1 MSLISLKNIC
11 KSFTNSEEKQCVLLN
26 LNIDI
31 LEGQSIALTG
41 ESGAGKSTLL
51 NIIAGLEPPTS
62 GDVIFDGKNIWSE
75 SEDQRSNIRKNK
87 ISLIFQQF
95 NLIPSLNVIQNIEFH
110 AKLINKY
117 DNETVIKVINK
128 LGLTNILEH
137 FPEQISGG
145 QQQRAAIARA
155 IVAKPKLI
163 LADEPTGNLDENST
177 KKVISMIH
185 ELLQKSKTTLV
196 VATHSTELAQSLQKT
211 VQLKSGTL
219 STK

>member
-1 MSLISLKNIC
+1 MSIRNIC
-11 KSFTNSEEKQCVLLN
+11 KSFTNNEEEQCVLINLN
-26 LNIDI
+26 LDI
-31 LEGQSIALTG
+31 FKGQSIALTG

-51 NIIAGLEPPTS
+51 NIMAGLEPPTS
-62 GDVIFDGKNIWSE
+62 GTIIFNGKNIWTD
-75 SEDQRSNIRKNK
+75 SEDQRSSIRKNE

-95 NLIPSLNVIQNIEFH
+95 NLIPSLTVLQNIEFH
-110 AKLINKY
+110 AKLINRFDGEMVFK
-117 DNETVIKVINK
+117 VIKK

-177 KKVISMIH
+177 KKVISLIQ
-185 ELLQKSKTTLV
+185 ELLIKSETTIV
-196 VATHSTELAQSLQKT
+196 IATHSTELAKSLQKI
-211 VQLKSGTL
+211 VKLKSGTL
-219 STK
+219 SIK

>member
-1 MSLISLKNIC
+1 
-11 KSFTNSEEKQCVLLN
+11 
-26 LNIDI
+26 
-31 LEGQSIALTG
+31 
-41 ESGAGKSTLL
+41 
-51 NIIAGLEPPTS
+51 PPTS